1 MNFGHCMVLV
11 VDFLGDQ
18 AVNNDNSL
26 WCNYVWGQTTNTT
39 SAGIQEL
46 PREAHDKCLRVS
58 HTENIPLPQ

>member
-46 PREAHDKCLRVS
+46 PREAHD
-58 HTENIPLPQ
+58 